1 MSEKWWREKSE
12 SGEEK
17 RGTAVS
23 QAAPSLPLSDL
34 GCFSSA
40 IHSESFRSTCWLNAL
55 THYRAFEILWT
66 SSFPVWR
73 IFSPSLPSQ
82 CFSYCALSTIDWFN
96 NLLFSLFVL
105 DKTNS
110 LPWYHNYS
118 WGRKKSLDQWETAD
132 IQLTNYSF
140 FEISPKLHITDKWRC
155 ALMSWYSAACYQ
167 PPPPKLIVV
176 LENTS
181 ICSQASNNIH
191 SSLSNAAGKFKK
203 AHIWL
208 FWD

>member
-1 MSEKWWREKSE
+1 MVKGE
-12 SGEEK
+12 EEK

-140 FEISPKLHITDKWRC
+140 FFLFR
-155 ALMSWYSAACYQ
+155 
-167 PPPPKLIVV
+167 
-176 LENTS
+176 NF
-181 ICSQASNNIH
+181 SQAPHHWQVKMCFNVMIFRSLLPAAAAAEVNCCFGKH
-191 SSLSNAAGKFKK
+191 VYLLSSIKQYPQQPLKCGWE
-203 AHIWL
+203 I
-208 FWD
+208 